1 MIYKIILPSLHLQD
15 FVKDYLL
22 LHYVF
27 DKNDPT
33 PIKPFPANTQHCLVF
48 YLRGGVTAFDPK
60 TGLSKVYPKTS
71 INGSQISRF
80 DFHLSPHYL
89 MFSVNF
95 QPSALTKFLKL
106 PLTEFIDERID
117 AEAILNPEIHQLHD
131 QMANANSYDSIIEM
145 VEKYLW
151 KRIQSLKTD
160 FHPIEKVVKIISENP
175 NSFNVEKMAGFACL
189 SISQFE
195 RKFVQQIGITPK
207 FYARINRFYQAYQI
221 KDKNPKADWL
231 SIALETGYH
240 DYQHLVKDFKQ
251 FSDTSPHS
259 LLEAQAS
266 SPERIFGIA

>member
-1 MIYKIILPSLHLQD
+1 MIFQIIQPSLHLQG
-15 FVKDYLL
+15 FVKDYML

-27 DKNDPT
+27 DTNNPI

-48 YLRGGVTAFDPK
+48 YLRGSVTAFDPQ
-60 TGLSKVYPKTS
+60 TGLSKVYPRTS

-106 PLTEFIDERID
+106 PLTEFVDERID

-131 QMANANSYDSIIEM
+131 QLANANSYDSIVEM
-145 VEKYLW
+145 VEHYLW
-151 KRIQSLKTD
+151 KRVQSLKTEV
-160 FHPIEKVVKIISENP
+160 HPIEKVAQMISENP
-175 NSFNVEKMAGFACL
+175 NSFNVTKMARFAFL

-195 RKFVQQIGITPK
+195 RKFVQHMGITPK
-207 FYARINRFYQAYQI
+207 FYARINRFYKAYQI
-221 KDKNPKADWL
+221 KDKNPKTDWL

-259 LLEAQAS
+259 LLEAQAN

>member
-1 MIYKIILPSLHLQD
+1 MIYKIIQPSLHLQD
-15 FVKDYLL
+15 FVKDFLL

-27 DKNDPT
+27 DKTDPT
-33 PIKPFPANTQHCLVF
+33 PIKPFPASTQHCLVF

-71 INGSQISRF
+71 VNGSQISRF

-117 AEAILNPEIHQLHD
+117 AEAILNPAIHQLHD
-131 QMANANSYDSIIEM
+131 RLANANSYESIVEM
-145 VEKYLW
+145 VEHYLW

-160 FHPIEKVVKIISENP
+160 FHPIEKVAQIISENP

-195 RKFVQQIGITPK
+195 RKFVQQTGITPK
-207 FYARINRFYQAYQI
+207 FYARINRFCQAYQI

-259 LLEAQAS
+259 LLEAQAN
-266 SPERIFGIA
+266 SPERILGIA